1 MKKYFAIALGLL
13 AVAACQKQGTVVV
26 TPDTPISFSV
36 KQNIFTFTKATESA
50 LEDADEIQII
60 AGAPVNAASKATVSG
75 ENLTLTTP
83 MYWINGQT
91 ASTNFVAIYP
101 YTSSTLTTVEY
112 NLNYGG
118 NHDYN
123 YHKLYLVAKA
133 TSAPTAEKVALN
145 FRHPFSKIL
154 INVTNQLGSD
164 AIETVK
170 LKSIKMEGDLDLIA
184 EDVKNLGE
192 DVDVTAAK
200 LSDTQWGAI
209 VMPQT
214 AQPTL
219 EVTTTLGS
227 KFNFVLPAAFAF
239 EAGKVATASVTV
251 KSQGGSGDEPGD
263 AIAFSF
269 SVTDWAAADENPGF
283 ADGDVQMGDYWYA
296 LGCLYDDDNTIGAW
310 AKDFPLT
317 YKGKNNDE
325 KDVWEITIN
334 YDEALAGDKE
344 QARGFKFRKYSSST
358 AEGDKWNTQLGMW
371 GTDPNDYMDIEYDYD
386 LTGSDNKNIRFEEA
400 GRYKLTLTA
409 NTLEAVKIPAN

>member
-13 AVAACQKQGTVVV
+13 AIAACQKQGTEVVA
-26 TPDTPISFSV
+26 TDTPIRFSV

-50 LEDADEIQII
+50 LEDADQIQII

-101 YTSSTLTTVEY
+101 YNSSTSTTVEY
-112 NLNYGG
+112 NLNLGG
-118 NHDYN
+118 NHDYD

-133 TSAPTAEKVALN
+133 TSAPTDEKVALN

-154 INVTNQLGSD
+154 VNVNNQLGSD
-164 AIETVK
+164 AVETVK
-170 LKSIKMEGDLDLIA
+170 LKNIKMEGVLDLIA
-184 EDVKNLGE
+184 EDVDNLGE

-209 VMPQT
+209 VMPQS

-219 EVTTTLGS
+219 EVTTALGS
-227 KFNFVLPAAFAF
+227 KYNFVLPAAFDF
-239 EAGKVATASVTV
+239 DAGKVATASVTL
-251 KSQGGSGDEPGD
+251 KGQGGGGDEPGD

-283 ADGDVQMGDYWYA
+283 EDGDVQMGEYWYA
-296 LGCLYDDDNTIGAW
+296 LGCLYEDDNTIGAW
-310 AKDFPLT
+310 SKDFPLT
-317 YKGKNNDE
+317 YKGKDNDLN
-325 KDVWEITIN
+325 DVWEITIN
-334 YDEALAGDKE
+334 YDETLAGDNE
-344 QARGFKFRKYSSST
+344 QARGFKFRKYSST
-358 AEGDKWNTQLGMW
+358 TPEDQKWNTQLGMW
-371 GTDPNDYMDIEYDYD
+371 GTDPSDYMNIEFDYG

-400 GRYKLTLTA
+400 GRYQLTLTG